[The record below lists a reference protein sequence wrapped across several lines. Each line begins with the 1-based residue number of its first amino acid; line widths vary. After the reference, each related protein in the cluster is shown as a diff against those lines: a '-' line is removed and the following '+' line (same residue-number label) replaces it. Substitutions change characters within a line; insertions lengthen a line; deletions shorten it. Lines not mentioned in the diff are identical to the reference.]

1 MVIGTHALLEP
12 RVMFDDLSV
21 VIVDEQHRFGVRH
34 RARLKDK
41 RADGRSPDVLVMTA
55 TPIPRSLAL
64 TIYGDLD
71 ITVLDELPPGRQPV
85 TTTVL
90 PSDSPRRAGLYD
102 FIRERA
108 HAGERAYVVC
118 PLVADSDALDVA
130 SAETMHGHLAEKV
143 FADLEVGLVHGQMSS
158 ADKDAQMASFRDGRT
173 QVLVAT
179 TVIEVGVDVPEATVM
194 VVEDADR
201 FGLSQLHQLRGRV
214 GRGAA
219 RSYCVLFS
227 RSPDSNERLAA
238 LEQTGDGFKLAEI
251 DLRLR
256 GEGSLFD
263 TRQSGLPD
271 LKLAKLI
278 RDQRLVAQTR
288 QDARELLS
296 GDIDLTAHPA
306 LETEVRRRYGE
317 ERLDGLE
324 TS

>member
-1 MVIGTHALLEP
+1 
-12 RVMFDDLSV
+12 
-21 VIVDEQHRFGVRH
+21 VRH

-41 RADGRSPDVLVMTA
+41 RTDGRTPDVLVMTA

-71 ITVLDELPPGRQPV
+71 VTVLDELPPGRQPV

-90 PSDSPRRAGLYD
+90 PADSPRREGLYS
-102 FIRERA
+102 FIRERVT
-108 HAGERAYVVC
+108 AGERAYVVC
-118 PLVADSDALDVA
+118 PLVADSEALDVA
-130 SAETMHGHLAEKV
+130 SAETTHQHLSEQV
-143 FADLEVGLVHGQMSS
+143 FPDLQVGMVHGQLSS
-158 ADKDAQMASFRDGRT
+158 ADKDAAMAAFRTG
-173 QVLVAT
+173 QIQILVAT
-179 TVIEVGVDVPEATVM
+179 TVIEVGVDVPEATIM
-194 VVEDADR
+194 VIEDADR

-214 GRGAA
+214 GRGAG

-227 RSPDSNERLAA
+227 SASDSNERLEA
-238 LEQTGDGFKLAEI
+238 LATTSDGFDLAEV

-278 RDQRLVAQTR
+278 RDQYWVARTRDDARRLIADDLEVAQ
-288 QDARELLS
+288 
-296 GDIDLTAHPA
+296 HPA
-306 LETEVRRRYGE
+306 LAAEVARRYGQR
-317 ERLDGLE
+317 RLEDLE